1 MITEIN
7 DVVNATYKEP
17 TEVTLKA
24 MQEFYG
30 IQSVQYGTT
39 EHWNLQ
45 KTLIAVKGMIYLYSD
60 FKKVTGENGKEY
72 YIAGVKVGDGNSYLI
87 DMPFLNS
94 DLAAM
99 SEHISNTKIHVSQA
113 DRLLWDSRYK
123 ISEKDGTL
131 IISMGG

>member
-1 MITEIN
+1 MITKIN
-7 DVVNATYKEP
+7 DVINVTYKEP

-39 EHWNLQ
+39 EHWNKQ

-87 DMPFLNS
+87 DIPFLNS
-94 DLAAM
+94 DSVAM
-99 SEHISNTKIHVSQA
+99 AEHISNTKIHVSPA
-113 DRLLWDSRYK
+113 DRLLWDSKYK

-131 IISMGG
+131 IISIGG